1 MTKIQKVAELAGVST
16 ATVSRALA
24 GKKSVSPATRV
35 RVETAAKELG
45 YVVSAAASSLASGRT
60 RNVGVVMPFLNSWFY
75 TTVMKGAQRA
85 LAEAGYDL
93 TLYHLD
99 TNPGNDI
106 PHAANP
112 RRRQLFEDFLQRKRV
127 DALLAISL
135 ELETGELQQIRRLN
149 KPVVGLGGPLPG
161 IQTLS
166 VDDRAIAQ
174 LATDHLLAL
183 GHTQIA
189 HIGGNPD
196 FELDFHLPSNR
207 RDGYEDSLTAA
218 GIALEPLMVRSADFT
233 IPGGYDATLQL
244 LGDPR
249 VHPTAIFAASDEM
262 AIGAILAARDLGKT
276 VPGDLSVIGIDGH
289 TLGEFFGL
297 TTIDQHPEAQGRL
310 AVESLLREIGSG
322 AEAPDPDN
330 THLPHDLVVR
340 KSTAAPPTRHHESA

>member
-24 GKKSVSPATRV
+24 GKTSVSPATRV
-35 RVETAAKELG
+35 RVEAAAKQLG

-60 RNVGVVMPFLNSWFY
+60 RNVGVVTPILTSWFY
-75 TTVMKGAQRA
+75 TTVLKGAQRA
-85 LAEAGYDL
+85 LADSGYDL
-93 TLYHLD
+93 TLYLLD
-99 TNPGNDI
+99 TNPGSDL
-106 PHAANP
+106 PHASNP

-135 ELETGELQQIRRLN
+135 ELEQEELDHVRRLD

-161 IQTLS
+161 VPTLS
-166 VDDRAIAQ
+166 VDDRAIAR
-174 LATDHLLAL
+174 LATDHLIAL

-207 RDGYEDSLTAA
+207 RDGYEDALVAA
-218 GIALEPLMVRSADFT
+218 GIPTEPLMVRSADFT
-233 IPGGYDATLQL
+233 IAGGYDATLQL

-249 VHPTAIFAASDEM
+249 VHPTAVFAASDEM
-262 AIGAILAARDLGKT
+262 AIGAILAARDLGKS

-289 TLGEFFGL
+289 ELGGFFGL
-297 TTIDQHPEAQGRL
+297 TTIDQHPEAQGRR
-310 AVESLLREIGSG
+310 AVEVLLAEIESGSPTP
-322 AEAPDPDN
+322 EPDN
-330 THLPHDLVVR
+330 TYLPHDLVVR
-340 KSTAAPPTRHHESA
+340 KSTSAPAPVVSD